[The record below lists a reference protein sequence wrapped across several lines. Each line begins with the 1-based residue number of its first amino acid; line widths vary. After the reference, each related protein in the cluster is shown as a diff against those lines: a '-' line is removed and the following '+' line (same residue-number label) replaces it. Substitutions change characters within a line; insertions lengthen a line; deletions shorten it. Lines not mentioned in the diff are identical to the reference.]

1 MRVLYSYPH
10 RVGAAGPG
18 TTAEQQIKGLVAHGH
33 EVTLY
38 CMSIG
43 SPLDG
48 LLRTVKTMAVG
59 SRRIP
64 RKLFGFD
71 RSLAYHD
78 WRVARVL
85 PRLAGEIDAIH
96 CWGLASVRSLAVAR
110 ALGIHSF
117 REVTNTHTEF
127 SYQQASAEAEALGVR
142 MPRGHS
148 HLPNPRRL
156 ELENREFRLASTLL
170 IPSDYTLRTFAERD
184 FPPEQLIRHRYGFDP
199 GRFPTPP
206 AERDAN
212 APFTACFVG
221 HAEPRKG
228 LHYALRAW
236 LASSASRTGRF
247 IVCGSFVPDYRKKL
261 EDLLAHPSVETV
273 GFTNDVGSIMR
284 AADVLLLPSVEE
296 GSALVTYEAQASGCV
311 LLVSDAAG
319 AMCRH
324 PDQALVHE
332 ARDVA
337 ALTRHLQTLHDDR
350 TLLARMR
357 SSALSR
363 RSELSWSA
371 AARRLDEIYSGR
383 VS

>member
-1 MRVLYSYPH
+1 MPNPLENLRDVAG
-10 RVGAAGPG
+10 RVGEQLRRTAGP
-18 TTAEQQIKGLVAHGH
+18 E
-33 EVTLY
+33 
-38 CMSIG
+38 
-43 SPLDG
+43 
-48 LLRTVKTMAVG
+48 
-59 SRRIP
+59 
-64 RKLFGFD
+64 
-71 RSLAYHD
+71 
-78 WRVARVL
+78 
-85 PRLAGEIDAIH
+85 
-96 CWGLASVRSLAVAR
+96 
-110 ALGIHSF
+110 
-117 REVTNTHTEF
+117 
-127 SYQQASAEAEALGVR
+127 
-142 MPRGHS
+142 
-148 HLPNPRRL
+148 
-156 ELENREFRLASTLL
+156 
-170 IPSDYTLRTFAERD
+170 
-184 FPPEQLIRHRYGFDP
+184 
-199 GRFPTPP
+199 
-206 AERDAN
+206 
-212 APFTACFVG
+212 
-221 HAEPRKG
+221 
-228 LHYALRAW
+228 
-236 LASSASRTGRF
+236 
-247 IVCGSFVPDYRKKL
+247 L